1 MASIFILF
9 GLLLLANA
17 YFFMKVRK
25 KPGGNKIQVYRAQNG
40 TTAAAHAS
48 GAIVDLIDSADDAL
62 IDFGDDFGFN
72 ELTSVFE

>member
-25 KPGGNKIQVYRAQNG
+25 KRAEQSEEG
-40 TTAAAHAS
+40 K
-48 GAIVDLIDSADDAL
+48 
-62 IDFGDDFGFN
+62 
-72 ELTSVFE
+72 